1 MPPPASIRSPPAR
14 AMLCV
19 LAVGCGPTA
28 GIESTARA
36 PADDEPDAA
45 ELSASSSVE
54 SSREVWIA
62 RRRAAQSDG
71 NVRFGEVR
79 QPGTGLWWLR
89 CPVGQRWDG
98 GRCAGEP
105 RVVPWE
111 RTDGACPPGYRIPRI
126 EEYLLLLGDCDHQAG
141 RTKRGM
147 CRACGRSAVC
157 RAMFGRDE
165 GWYWSTDGVMMSGQ
179 RTGTWSVAF
188 AHGLVYLV
196 ENHETRSALVRC
208 LREQG
213 DAE

>member
-1 MPPPASIRSPPAR
+1 MKALSAR
-14 AMLCV
+14 AVPVLCV
-19 LAVGCGPTA
+19 LALGCGSTA
-28 GIESTARA
+28 GAGRAVRAAPEEEAAR
-36 PADDEPDAA
+36 
-45 ELSASSSVE
+45 LSSASPVE
-54 SSREVWIA
+54 SSRDVWIA

-71 NVRFGEVR
+71 RVRFGEVR

-98 GRCAGEP
+98 ERCAGEP

-111 RTDGACPPGYRIPRI
+111 RTDGACPPGYRIPRV

-147 CRACGRSAVC
+147 CRACGRSAIC
-157 RAMFGRDE
+157 LAMFGRDE

-179 RTGTWSVAF
+179 RSGTWSVAF

-213 DAE
+213 EAE